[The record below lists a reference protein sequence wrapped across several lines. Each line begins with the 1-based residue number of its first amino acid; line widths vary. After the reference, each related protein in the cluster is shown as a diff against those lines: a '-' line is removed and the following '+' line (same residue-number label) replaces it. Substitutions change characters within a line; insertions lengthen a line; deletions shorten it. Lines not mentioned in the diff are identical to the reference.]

1 MYEGNLV
8 ICDQEQQYSRN
19 LLQMFARNRE
29 ADIQMYLFHTI
40 EEVEKFAEQK
50 PVHTLLIGKEYP
62 PEQRAQIPAAEKF
75 VLVKSRQNQLG
86 ENEAGI
92 YRYQSAED
100 IWSQMCYEPTTSQDR
115 QSEAPQTR
123 DSMMPQNERFTP
135 SQTEELTKQQGE
147 HFTLS
152 QHGKPTMPQSGRITP
167 SQPGKLTKL
176 QNERLTPSQP
186 GKLTMP
192 QSERLTSS
200 KNRKARTP
208 EDSNAGIRRKRP
220 QKPEADEYRETL
232 KNSAARDQRQRQQE
246 FRPEERRRGLRKAN
260 PEERK
265 EAPYISETDEIPD
278 RRPEP
283 KADGRGQK
291 ASARYRTNT
300 RGELIGV
307 YSPVHRIGKTRFAM
321 ELGREMAKK
330 EPVLYLNL
338 EEYAGGSYYFPD
350 QTGQTLADLL
360 YYSRQEK
367 GNLGLRISTMAGQDE
382 ALDYILPIPC
392 VQDLQGVSGEEWLRL
407 FEQIRENCIYQKV
420 ILDLGDSVNGLFQIL
435 EECHTVYTPYIEDEV
450 ARAKLNQYAENLRR
464 TGREKVLEKTIQ
476 KKLKQRH

>member
-62 PEQRAQIPAAEKF
+62 PEQRAQIPATEKF
-75 VLVKSRQNQLG
+75 VLVKSRQDQLG

-100 IWSQMCYEPTTSQDR
+100 IWSQMCYEPTV
-115 QSEAPQTR
+115 P
-123 DSMMPQNERFTP
+123 
-135 SQTEELTKQQGE
+135 
-147 HFTLS
+147 
-152 QHGKPTMPQSGRITP
+152 
-167 SQPGKLTKL
+167 QPGKLTKPQSERFTSSQPGKL
-176 QNERLTPSQP
+176 SKPQSERLTPSQ
-186 GKLTMP
+186 
-192 QSERLTSS
+192 
-200 KNRKARTP
+200 NRMVRPP
-208 EDSNAGIRRKRP
+208 EDSNTGIRRKRP
-220 QKPEADEYRETL
+220 QKPGADEYRETL
-232 KNSAARDQRQRQQE
+232 KNSASRDQRQRQQE
-246 FRPEERRRGLRKAN
+246 FRPEERRRGSRKAN

-283 KADGRGQK
+283 KTDGRGQK

-300 RGELIGV
+300 KGELIGV

>member
-62 PEQRAQIPAAEKF
+62 PEQRAQIQAAEKF
-75 VLVKSRQNQLG
+75 VLVKSRQDQLG

-100 IWSQMCYEPTTSQDR
+100 IWSQMCYEPTVPQDR
-115 QSEAPQTR
+115 QSEASQTR
-123 DSMMPQNERFTP
+123 DSMMPQNERFTL
-135 SQTEELTKQQGE
+135 SQTEELTKPQSEQL
-147 HFTLS
+147 TLS
-152 QHGKPTMPQSGRITP
+152 QHGKSMMSHSGRLSP
-167 SQPGKLTKL
+167 PQPGKLTKP
-176 QNERLTPSQP
+176 QSERLTPSQ
-186 GKLTMP
+186 
-192 QSERLTSS
+192 
-200 KNRKARTP
+200 NRMVRPP
-208 EDSNAGIRRKRP
+208 EDSNTGIRRKRL
-220 QKPEADEYRETL
+220 QKPGADEYRETL
-232 KNSAARDQRQRQQE
+232 KNSASRDQRQRQQA
-246 FRPEERRRGLRKAN
+246 FRPEERRRGSRKAN

-283 KADGRGQK
+283 KTDGRGQK

-300 RGELIGV
+300 KGELIGV

>member
-62 PEQRAQIPAAEKF
+62 PEQRAQIPATEKF
-75 VLVKSRQNQLG
+75 VLVKSRQDQLG

-100 IWSQMCYEPTTSQDR
+100 IWSQMCYEPTPSQPGKLAKP
-115 QSEAPQTR
+115 QS
-123 DSMMPQNERFTP
+123 ERFT
-135 SQTEELTKQQGE
+135 S
-147 HFTLS
+147 
-152 QHGKPTMPQSGRITP
+152 
-167 SQPGKLTKL
+167 SQPGKLTKP
-176 QNERLTPSQP
+176 QSERLTPSQ
-186 GKLTMP
+186 
-192 QSERLTSS
+192 
-200 KNRKARTP
+200 NRMVRPP
-208 EDSNAGIRRKRP
+208 EDSNTGIRRKRP
-220 QKPEADEYRETL
+220 QKPGADECRETL

-246 FRPEERRRGLRKAN
+246 FRPEERRRGSRKAN

-278 RRPEP
+278 RRSEP

-291 ASARYRTNT
+291 TSARYRTNT

-330 EPVLYLNL
+330 EPVLYLNM

-476 KKLKQRH
+476 KKLKQRY

>member
-29 ADIQMYLFHTI
+29 SNIQMYLFHTI

-62 PEQRAQIPAAEKF
+62 PEQRKQIPAAERF
-75 VLVKSRQNQLG
+75 VLVKNRQDPLA

-100 IWSQMCYEPTTSQDR
+100 IWFQMCYEPT
-115 QSEAPQTR
+115 APQ
-123 DSMMPQNERFTP
+123 SGN
-135 SQTEELTKQQGE
+135 L
-147 HFTLS
+147 
-152 QHGKPTMPQSGRITP
+152 TMPQGGRPVLSQTGKQTMPQARRLVP
-167 SQPGKLTKL
+167 SQPGSTMAL
-176 QNERLTPSQP
+176 QP
-186 GKLTMP
+186 GRRTAP
-192 QSERLTSS
+192 QG
-200 KNRKARTP
+200 RKAGKP
-208 EDSNAGIRRKRP
+208 EDPGTGRR
-220 QKPEADEYRETL
+220 
-232 KNSAARDQRQRQQE
+232 RQRQQE
-246 FRPEERRRGLRKAN
+246 HRTEERGNSLRKEN
-260 PEERK
+260 KEEKRQ
-265 EAPYISETDEIPD
+265 APYTPETDEVPE
-278 RRPEP
+278 RLTEPEP
-283 KADGRGQK
+283 GGRGQK
-291 ASARYRTNT
+291 PSAGYRTNT

-382 ALDYILPIPC
+382 ALDYILPMPC
-392 VQDLQGVSGEEWLRL
+392 VQDLQGVSGEDWLRL

-435 EECHTVYTPYIEDEV
+435 EACHTVYTPYIEDEV
-450 ARAKLNQYAENLRR
+450 ARAKLNQYAENLRK

-476 KKLKQRH
+476 KKLKQR

>member
-29 ADIQMYLFHTI
+29 TDIQMYLFHTI

-62 PEQRAQIPAAEKF
+62 PEQRAQIPATEKF
-75 VLVKSRQNQLG
+75 VLVKSRQDQLG

-100 IWSQMCYEPTTSQDR
+100 IWSQMCYEPT
-115 QSEAPQTR
+115 P
-123 DSMMPQNERFTP
+123 P
-135 SQTEELTKQQGE
+135 
-147 HFTLS
+147 
-152 QHGKPTMPQSGRITP
+152 
-167 SQPGKLTKL
+167 QPGKLAKP
-176 QNERLTPSQP
+176 QSERLTPSQ
-186 GKLTMP
+186 
-192 QSERLTSS
+192 
-200 KNRKARTP
+200 NRMVRPP
-208 EDSNAGIRRKRP
+208 EDSNTGIRRKRP
-220 QKPEADEYRETL
+220 QKPGADEYRETL

-246 FRPEERRRGLRKAN
+246 FRPEERRRGSRKAN

-283 KADGRGQK
+283 KTDGRGQK

-330 EPVLYLNL
+330 EPVLYLNM

-476 KKLKQRH
+476 KKLKQRY

>member
-29 ADIQMYLFHTI
+29 TDIQMYLFHTI

-62 PEQRAQIPAAEKF
+62 PEQRAQIPATEKF
-75 VLVKSRQNQLG
+75 VLVKSRQDQLE

-100 IWSQMCYEPTTSQDR
+100 IWSQMCYEPTVPQPGKLAKP
-115 QSEAPQTR
+115 QS
-123 DSMMPQNERFTP
+123 ERFT
-135 SQTEELTKQQGE
+135 S
-147 HFTLS
+147 
-152 QHGKPTMPQSGRITP
+152 
-167 SQPGKLTKL
+167 SQPGKLTKP
-176 QNERLTPSQP
+176 QSERLTPSQ
-186 GKLTMP
+186 
-192 QSERLTSS
+192 
-200 KNRKARTP
+200 NRMVRPP
-208 EDSNAGIRRKRP
+208 EDSNTGIRRKRP
-220 QKPEADEYRETL
+220 QKPGADECRETL

-246 FRPEERRRGLRKAN
+246 FRPEERRRGSRKAN

-278 RRPEP
+278 RRSEP

-291 ASARYRTNT
+291 TSARYRTNT

-330 EPVLYLNL
+330 EPVLYLNM

-476 KKLKQRH
+476 KKLKQRY

>member
-29 ADIQMYLFHTI
+29 TDIQMYLFHTI

-62 PEQRAQIPAAEKF
+62 PEQRAQIPATEKF
-75 VLVKSRQNQLG
+75 VLVKSRQDQLG

-100 IWSQMCYEPTTSQDR
+100 IWSQMCYEPTVPQDR
-115 QSEAPQTR
+115 QSEASQTR
-123 DSMMPQNERFTP
+123 DSMMPQNERFSL
-135 SQTEELTKQQGE
+135 SQTEELTK
-147 HFTLS
+147 
-152 QHGKPTMPQSGRITP
+152 PQS
-167 SQPGKLTKL
+167 
-176 QNERLTPSQP
+176 ERLTPSQ
-186 GKLTMP
+186 
-192 QSERLTSS
+192 
-200 KNRKARTP
+200 NRMVRPP
-208 EDSNAGIRRKRP
+208 EDSNTGIRRKRP
-220 QKPEADEYRETL
+220 QKPGADEYRETL
-232 KNSAARDQRQRQQE
+232 KNSASRDQRQRQQE

-330 EPVLYLNL
+330 EPVLYLNM

>member
-62 PEQRAQIPAAEKF
+62 PEQRAQIPATEKF
-75 VLVKSRQNQLG
+75 VLVKSRQDQLG

-100 IWSQMCYEPTTSQDR
+100 IWSQMCYEPTVPQPGKLTKP
-115 QSEAPQTR
+115 QS
-123 DSMMPQNERFTP
+123 ERFTS
-135 SQTEELTKQQGE
+135 SQPGK
-147 HFTLS
+147 LS
-152 QHGKPTMPQSGRITP
+152 KPQSERFTS
-167 SQPGKLTKL
+167 SQPGKLTKP
-176 QNERLTPSQP
+176 QSERLTPSQ
-186 GKLTMP
+186 
-192 QSERLTSS
+192 
-200 KNRKARTP
+200 NRMVRPP
-208 EDSNAGIRRKRP
+208 EDSNTGIRRKRP
-220 QKPEADEYRETL
+220 QKPGADECRETL

-246 FRPEERRRGLRKAN
+246 FRPEERRRGSRKAN

-283 KADGRGQK
+283 KADGKGQK
-291 ASARYRTNT
+291 TSARYRTNT

-330 EPVLYLNL
+330 EPVLYLNM

-476 KKLKQRH
+476 KKLKQRY

>member
-29 ADIQMYLFHTI
+29 TDIQMYLFHTI

-62 PEQRAQIPAAEKF
+62 PEQRAQIPATEKF
-75 VLVKSRQNQLG
+75 VLVKSRQDQLG

-100 IWSQMCYEPTTSQDR
+100 IWSQMCYEPTVPQDR
-115 QSEAPQTR
+115 QSEASQTR
-123 DSMMPQNERFTP
+123 DSMMPQNERFSL
-135 SQTEELTKQQGE
+135 SQTEELTKPQSEQL
-147 HFTLS
+147 TLS
-152 QHGKPTMPQSGRITP
+152 QHGKSMMSHSGRLSP
-167 SQPGKLTKL
+167 PQPGKLTKP
-176 QNERLTPSQP
+176 QSERLTPSQ
-186 GKLTMP
+186 
-192 QSERLTSS
+192 
-200 KNRKARTP
+200 NRMVRAP
-208 EDSNAGIRRKRP
+208 EDSNTGIRRKRP
-220 QKPEADEYRETL
+220 QKPGADEYRETL

-246 FRPEERRRGLRKAN
+246 FRPEERRRGSRKAN

-330 EPVLYLNL
+330 EPVLYLNM

>member
-62 PEQRAQIPAAEKF
+62 PEQRAQIPATEKF
-75 VLVKSRQNQLG
+75 VLVKSRQDQLG

-100 IWSQMCYEPTTSQDR
+100 IWSQMCYEPTVPQDR
-115 QSEAPQTR
+115 QSEASQTR
-123 DSMMPQNERFTP
+123 DSMMPQNERFTL
-135 SQTEELTKQQGE
+135 SQTEELTKPQSEQL
-147 HFTLS
+147 TLS
-152 QHGKPTMPQSGRITP
+152 QHGKSMMSHGGRLSPQ
-167 SQPGKLTKL
+167 QPGKLSK
-176 QNERLTPSQP
+176 
-186 GKLTMP
+186 P
-192 QSERLTSS
+192 QSERLTPPQ
-200 KNRKARTP
+200 NRKARTP
-208 EDSNAGIRRKRP
+208 EDSNTGIRRKRP
-220 QKPEADEYRETL
+220 QKPGADEYRETL

-265 EAPYISETDEIPD
+265 EAPYISETNEIPD

-382 ALDYILPIPC
+382 ALDYILPIAC

-476 KKLKQRH
+476 KKLKQRY

>member
-29 ADIQMYLFHTI
+29 NDIQMYLFHTI

-62 PEQRAQIPAAEKF
+62 PEQRAQIPATEKF
-75 VLVKSRQNQLG
+75 VLVKSRQDQLG

-100 IWSQMCYEPTTSQDR
+100 IWSQMCYEPTVPQPGKLSKP
-115 QSEAPQTR
+115 QS
-123 DSMMPQNERFTP
+123 ERFT
-135 SQTEELTKQQGE
+135 S
-147 HFTLS
+147 
-152 QHGKPTMPQSGRITP
+152 
-167 SQPGKLTKL
+167 SQPGKLSKP
-176 QNERLTPSQP
+176 QSERLTPSQ
-186 GKLTMP
+186 
-192 QSERLTSS
+192 
-200 KNRKARTP
+200 NRMVRPP
-208 EDSNAGIRRKRP
+208 EDSNTGIRRKRL
-220 QKPEADEYRETL
+220 QKPGAEEYRETL
-232 KNSAARDQRQRQQE
+232 KNSASRDQRQRQQE
-246 FRPEERRRGLRKAN
+246 FRPEERRRGSRKAN

-278 RRPEP
+278 RRPEL
-283 KADGRGQK
+283 KTDGRGQK

-330 EPVLYLNL
+330 EPVLYLNM

-476 KKLKQRH
+476 KKLKQRY

>member
-62 PEQRAQIPAAEKF
+62 PEQRAQIPATEKF
-75 VLVKSRQNQLG
+75 VLVKSRQDQLG

-100 IWSQMCYEPTTSQDR
+100 IWSQMCYEPTVPQDR
-115 QSEAPQTR
+115 QSEASQTR
-123 DSMMPQNERFTP
+123 DSMMPQNERFTL
-135 SQTEELTKQQGE
+135 SQTEELTKPQSEQL
-147 HFTLS
+147 TLS
-152 QHGKPTMPQSGRITP
+152 QHGKSMMSHGGRLSPQ
-167 SQPGKLTKL
+167 QPGKLSK
-176 QNERLTPSQP
+176 
-186 GKLTMP
+186 P
-192 QSERLTSS
+192 QSERLTPPQ
-200 KNRKARTP
+200 NRKARTP
-208 EDSNAGIRRKRP
+208 EDSNTGIRRKRP
-220 QKPEADEYRETL
+220 QKPGADEYRETL

-382 ALDYILPIPC
+382 ALDYILPIAC

>member
-62 PEQRAQIPAAEKF
+62 PEQRAQIPATEKF
-75 VLVKSRQNQLG
+75 VLVKSRQDQLG

-100 IWSQMCYEPTTSQDR
+100 IWSQMCYEPMPPQPGKLAKP
-115 QSEAPQTR
+115 QS
-123 DSMMPQNERFTP
+123 ERFT
-135 SQTEELTKQQGE
+135 S
-147 HFTLS
+147 
-152 QHGKPTMPQSGRITP
+152 
-167 SQPGKLTKL
+167 SQPGKLSKP
-176 QNERLTPSQP
+176 QSERLTPSQ
-186 GKLTMP
+186 
-192 QSERLTSS
+192 
-200 KNRKARTP
+200 NRMVRPP
-208 EDSNAGIRRKRP
+208 EDSNTGIRRKRP
-220 QKPEADEYRETL
+220 QKPGADEYRETL
-232 KNSAARDQRQRQQE
+232 KNSASRDQRQRQQE
-246 FRPEERRRGLRKAN
+246 FRPEERRRGSRKAN

-300 RGELIGV
+300 KGELIGV

>member
-29 ADIQMYLFHTI
+29 SNIQMYLFHTI

-62 PEQRAQIPAAEKF
+62 PEQRKQIPAAERF
-75 VLVKSRQNQLG
+75 VLVKNRQDPLA

-100 IWSQMCYEPTTSQDR
+100 IWSQMCYEPT
-115 QSEAPQTR
+115 APQ
-123 DSMMPQNERFTP
+123 SGN
-135 SQTEELTKQQGE
+135 L
-147 HFTLS
+147 
-152 QHGKPTMPQSGRITP
+152 TMPQGGRPVLSQTGKQTMLQARRLVP
-167 SQPGKLTKL
+167 SQPGSTMAL
-176 QNERLTPSQP
+176 QP
-186 GKLTMP
+186 GRRTAP
-192 QSERLTSS
+192 QG
-200 KNRKARTP
+200 RKAGKP
-208 EDSNAGIRRKRP
+208 EDPGTGRR
-220 QKPEADEYRETL
+220 
-232 KNSAARDQRQRQQE
+232 RQRQQE
-246 FRPEERRRGLRKAN
+246 HRTEERGNSLRKEN
-260 PEERK
+260 KEEKRQ
-265 EAPYISETDEIPD
+265 APYTPETDEVPE
-278 RRPEP
+278 RLPEP
-283 KADGRGQK
+283 EPGGRGQK
-291 ASARYRTNT
+291 PSAGYRTNT

-382 ALDYILPIPC
+382 ALDYILPMPC
-392 VQDLQGVSGEEWLRL
+392 VQDLQGVSGEDWLRL

-435 EECHTVYTPYIEDEV
+435 EACHTVYTPYIEDEV
-450 ARAKLNQYAENLRR
+450 ARAKLNQYAENLRK

-476 KKLKQRH
+476 KKLKQR

>member
-62 PEQRAQIPAAEKF
+62 PEQRAQIPATEKF
-75 VLVKSRQNQLG
+75 VLVKSRQDQLG

-100 IWSQMCYEPTTSQDR
+100 IWSQMCYEPTVPQDR
-115 QSEAPQTR
+115 QSEASQTR
-123 DSMMPQNERFTP
+123 DSMMPQNERFTL
-135 SQTEELTKQQGE
+135 SQTEELTKPQSEQL
-147 HFTLS
+147 TLS
-152 QHGKPTMPQSGRITP
+152 QHGKSMMSHGGRLSPQ
-167 SQPGKLTKL
+167 QPGKLSK
-176 QNERLTPSQP
+176 
-186 GKLTMP
+186 P
-192 QSERLTSS
+192 QSERLTPPQ
-200 KNRKARTP
+200 NRKARTP
-208 EDSNAGIRRKRP
+208 EDSNTGIRRKRP
-220 QKPEADEYRETL
+220 QKPGADEYRETL

-265 EAPYISETDEIPD
+265 EAPYISETNEIPD

-382 ALDYILPIPC
+382 ALDYILPIAC

>member
-62 PEQRAQIPAAEKF
+62 PEQRAQIPATEKF
-75 VLVKSRQNQLG
+75 VLVKSRQDQLG

-100 IWSQMCYEPTTSQDR
+100 IWSQMCYEPTVPQDR
-115 QSEAPQTR
+115 QSEASQTR
-123 DSMMPQNERFTP
+123 DSMMPQNERFTL
-135 SQTEELTKQQGE
+135 SQTEELTKPQSEQL
-147 HFTLS
+147 TLS
-152 QHGKPTMPQSGRITP
+152 QHGKSMMSHSGRLSP
-167 SQPGKLTKL
+167 PQPGKLTKP
-176 QNERLTPSQP
+176 QSERLTPSQ
-186 GKLTMP
+186 
-192 QSERLTSS
+192 
-200 KNRKARTP
+200 NRMVRAP
-208 EDSNAGIRRKRP
+208 EDSNTGIRRKRP
-220 QKPEADEYRETL
+220 QKPGADEYRETL
-232 KNSAARDQRQRQQE
+232 KNSASRDQRQRQQE
-246 FRPEERRRGLRKAN
+246 FRPEERRRGSRKAN

-283 KADGRGQK
+283 KTDGRGQK

-330 EPVLYLNL
+330 EPVLYLNM

>member
-62 PEQRAQIPAAEKF
+62 PEQRAQIPATEKF
-75 VLVKSRQNQLG
+75 VLVKSRQDQLG

-100 IWSQMCYEPTTSQDR
+100 IWSHMCYEP
-115 QSEAPQTR
+115 
-123 DSMMPQNERFTP
+123 
-135 SQTEELTKQQGE
+135 
-147 HFTLS
+147 
-152 QHGKPTMPQSGRITP
+152 TP
-167 SQPGKLTKL
+167 SQPGKLAKPQSERFTSSQPGKLTKP
-176 QNERLTPSQP
+176 QSERLTPSQ
-186 GKLTMP
+186 
-192 QSERLTSS
+192 
-200 KNRKARTP
+200 NRMVRPP
-208 EDSNAGIRRKRP
+208 EDSNTGIRRKRP
-220 QKPEADEYRETL
+220 QKPGADEYRETL
-232 KNSAARDQRQRQQE
+232 KNSASRDQRQRQQE
-246 FRPEERRRGLRKAN
+246 FRPEERRRGSRKAN

-300 RGELIGV
+300 KGELIGV

>member
-19 LLQMFARNRE
+19 LLQMFAQNRE
-29 ADIQMYLFHTI
+29 TDIQMYLFHTI

-50 PVHTLLIGKEYP
+50 PVHTLLIGREYP
-62 PEQRAQIPAAEKF
+62 SEQRKQIPAAERF
-75 VLVKSRQNQLG
+75 VLIKNRQDSLA
-86 ENEAGI
+86 ENEVGI

-100 IWSQMCYEPTTSQDR
+100 IWSQMCYEPMV
-115 QSEAPQTR
+115 PQPGNVAM
-123 DSMMPQNERFTP
+123 S
-135 SQTEELTKQQGE
+135 
-147 HFTLS
+147 
-152 QHGKPTMPQSGRITP
+152 QSGLRTSPHSGSSI
-167 SQPGKLTKL
+167 
-176 QNERLTPSQP
+176 
-186 GKLTMP
+186 MP
-192 QSERLTSS
+192 QSERPTSS
-200 KNRKARTP
+200 QSGSLTMSQSERVMSSQPGSLLMPQSGKPVSSQTGKQTMSQTRRLVPSQPGRTVMSQPGKPTAPQNRKA
-208 EDSNAGIRRKRP
+208 G
-220 QKPEADEYRETL
+220 KPENPGTGR
-232 KNSAARDQRQRQQE
+232 RRQQE
-246 FRPEERRRGLRKAN
+246 YRTEERGNSLRKEN
-260 PEERK
+260 KEERGQV
-265 EAPYISETDEIPD
+265 PFTSETDEIPE
-278 RRPEP
+278 RLPEP
-283 KADGRGQK
+283 KSGRSTQK
-291 ASARYRTNT
+291 TSAGYRTDT

-350 QTGQTLADLL
+350 QTDQTLADLL

-382 ALDYILPIPC
+382 ALDYILPMPC

-407 FEQIRENCIYQKV
+407 FGQIRENCIYQKV

-435 EECHTVYTPYIEDEV
+435 EACHTVYTPYIEDEI

-476 KKLKQRH
+476 KKLKQR

>member
-29 ADIQMYLFHTI
+29 SNIQMYLFHTI

-62 PEQRAQIPAAEKF
+62 PEQRKQISAAERF
-75 VLVKSRQNQLG
+75 VLVKNRQDPLA

-100 IWSQMCYEPTTSQDR
+100 IWSQMCYEPT
-115 QSEAPQTR
+115 APQ
-123 DSMMPQNERFTP
+123 SGN
-135 SQTEELTKQQGE
+135 L
-147 HFTLS
+147 
-152 QHGKPTMPQSGRITP
+152 TMPQGGRPVLSQTGKQTMPQARRFVP
-167 SQPGKLTKL
+167 SQPGSTMA
-176 QNERLTPSQP
+176 SQP
-186 GKLTMP
+186 GRRTAP
-192 QSERLTSS
+192 QG
-200 KNRKARTP
+200 RKAGKP
-208 EDSNAGIRRKRP
+208 EDPGTGRR
-220 QKPEADEYRETL
+220 
-232 KNSAARDQRQRQQE
+232 RQGQQE
-246 FRPEERRRGLRKAN
+246 HRTEERGNSLRKEN
-260 PEERK
+260 KEEKRQ
-265 EAPYISETDEIPD
+265 APYTPETDEVPE
-278 RRPEP
+278 RLPEP
-283 KADGRGQK
+283 EPGGRGQK
-291 ASARYRTNT
+291 PSAGYRTNT

-382 ALDYILPIPC
+382 ALDYILPMPC
-392 VQDLQGVSGEEWLRL
+392 VQDLQGVSGEDWLRL

-435 EECHTVYTPYIEDEV
+435 EACHTVYTPYIEDEV
-450 ARAKLNQYAENLRR
+450 ARAKLNQYAENLRK

-476 KKLKQRH
+476 KKLKQR

>member
-29 ADIQMYLFHTI
+29 SNIQMYLFHTI

-62 PEQRAQIPAAEKF
+62 PEQRKQIPAAERF
-75 VLVKSRQNQLG
+75 VLVKNRQDPLA

-100 IWSQMCYEPTTSQDR
+100 IWSQMCYEPT
-115 QSEAPQTR
+115 APQ
-123 DSMMPQNERFTP
+123 SGN
-135 SQTEELTKQQGE
+135 L
-147 HFTLS
+147 
-152 QHGKPTMPQSGRITP
+152 TMPQGGRPVLSQTGKQTMPQARRLVP
-167 SQPGKLTKL
+167 SQPGSTMAL
-176 QNERLTPSQP
+176 QP
-186 GKLTMP
+186 GRRTAP
-192 QSERLTSS
+192 QG
-200 KNRKARTP
+200 RKAGKP
-208 EDSNAGIRRKRP
+208 EDPGTGRRK
-220 QKPEADEYRETL
+220 QG
-232 KNSAARDQRQRQQE
+232 QQE
-246 FRPEERRRGLRKAN
+246 HRTEERGNSLRKEN
-260 PEERK
+260 K
-265 EAPYISETDEIPD
+265 EGKRQAPYTPETDEVPE
-278 RRPEP
+278 RLPEP
-283 KADGRGQK
+283 EPGGRGQK
-291 ASARYRTNT
+291 PSAGYRTNT

-382 ALDYILPIPC
+382 ALDYILPMPC
-392 VQDLQGVSGEEWLRL
+392 VQDLQGVSGEDWLRL

-435 EECHTVYTPYIEDEV
+435 EACHTVYTPYIEDEV
-450 ARAKLNQYAENLRR
+450 ARAKLNQYAENLRK

-476 KKLKQRH
+476 KKLKQR

>member
-29 ADIQMYLFHTI
+29 SNIQMYLFHTI

-62 PEQRAQIPAAEKF
+62 PEQRKQIPAAERF
-75 VLVKSRQNQLG
+75 VLVKNRQDPLA

-100 IWSQMCYEPTTSQDR
+100 IWSQMCYEPT
-115 QSEAPQTR
+115 APQ
-123 DSMMPQNERFTP
+123 SGN
-135 SQTEELTKQQGE
+135 L
-147 HFTLS
+147 
-152 QHGKPTMPQSGRITP
+152 TMPQGGRPVLSQTGKQTMPQARRLVP
-167 SQPGKLTKL
+167 SQPGSTMAL
-176 QNERLTPSQP
+176 QP
-186 GKLTMP
+186 GRRTAP
-192 QSERLTSS
+192 QG
-200 KNRKARTP
+200 RKAGKP
-208 EDSNAGIRRKRP
+208 EDPGTGRR
-220 QKPEADEYRETL
+220 
-232 KNSAARDQRQRQQE
+232 RQRQQE
-246 FRPEERRRGLRKAN
+246 HRTEERGNSLRKEN
-260 PEERK
+260 KEEKRQ
-265 EAPYISETDEIPD
+265 APYTPETDEVPE
-278 RRPEP
+278 RLPEP
-283 KADGRGQK
+283 EPGGRGQK
-291 ASARYRTNT
+291 QSAGYRTNT

-382 ALDYILPIPC
+382 ALDYILPMPC
-392 VQDLQGVSGEEWLRL
+392 VQDLQGVSGEDWLRL
-407 FEQIRENCIYQKV
+407 FEQIRENCIYQKM

-435 EECHTVYTPYIEDEV
+435 EACHTVYTPYIEDEV
-450 ARAKLNQYAENLRR
+450 ARAKLNQYAENLRK

-476 KKLKQRH
+476 KKLKQR

>member
-1 MYEGNLV
+1 MYEGNFV

-29 ADIQMYLFHTI
+29 SNIQMYLFHTI

-62 PEQRAQIPAAEKF
+62 PEQRKQIPAAERF
-75 VLVKSRQNQLG
+75 VLVKNRQDPLA

-100 IWSQMCYEPTTSQDR
+100 IWSQMCYEPT
-115 QSEAPQTR
+115 APQSGNLTMPQGGR
-123 DSMMPQNERFTP
+123 LTSAQSGSLMMPQNERPT
-135 SQTEELTKQQGE
+135 SQQSGSPAMSQGGRP
-147 HFTLS
+147 TLS
-152 QHGKPTMPQSGRITP
+152 QTGKQTMPQARRFVP
-167 SQPGKLTKL
+167 SQPGSTI
-176 QNERLTPSQP
+176 TSQP
-186 GKLTMP
+186 GRRTAP
-192 QSERLTSS
+192 QG
-200 KNRKARTP
+200 RKAGKP
-208 EDSNAGIRRKRP
+208 EDPGTGRR
-220 QKPEADEYRETL
+220 
-232 KNSAARDQRQRQQE
+232 RQRQQE
-246 FRPEERRRGLRKAN
+246 HRTEERGNSLRKEN
-260 PEERK
+260 KEEKRQ
-265 EAPYISETDEIPD
+265 APYTPETDEVPE
-278 RRPEP
+278 RLTEPEP
-283 KADGRGQK
+283 GGRGQK
-291 ASARYRTNT
+291 PSAGYRTNT

-382 ALDYILPIPC
+382 ALDYILPMPC
-392 VQDLQGVSGEEWLRL
+392 VQDLQGVSGEDWLRL

-435 EECHTVYTPYIEDEV
+435 EACHTVYTPYIEDEV
-450 ARAKLNQYAENLRR
+450 ARAKLNQYAENLRK
-464 TGREKVLEKTIQ
+464 TGKEKVLEKTIQ
-476 KKLKQRH
+476 KKLKQR

>member
-62 PEQRAQIPAAEKF
+62 PEQRAQIPATEKF
-75 VLVKSRQNQLG
+75 VLVKSRQDQLG

-100 IWSQMCYEPTTSQDR
+100 IWSQMCYEPTPPQPGKLAKP
-115 QSEAPQTR
+115 QS
-123 DSMMPQNERFTP
+123 ERFT
-135 SQTEELTKQQGE
+135 S
-147 HFTLS
+147 
-152 QHGKPTMPQSGRITP
+152 
-167 SQPGKLTKL
+167 SQPGKLTKP
-176 QNERLTPSQP
+176 QSERLTPSQ
-186 GKLTMP
+186 
-192 QSERLTSS
+192 
-200 KNRKARTP
+200 NRMVRTP
-208 EDSNAGIRRKRP
+208 EDSNIGIRRKRP
-220 QKPEADEYRETL
+220 QKPGADEYRETL
-232 KNSAARDQRQRQQE
+232 KNSASRDQRQREQA
-246 FRPEERRRGLRKAN
+246 FRPEERRRGSRKAN

-283 KADGRGQK
+283 KTDGRGQK

>member
-75 VLVKSRQNQLG
+75 VLVKSRQDQLG

-100 IWSQMCYEPTTSQDR
+100 IWSQMCYEPTPPQPGKLAKP
-115 QSEAPQTR
+115 QS
-123 DSMMPQNERFTP
+123 ERFT
-135 SQTEELTKQQGE
+135 S
-147 HFTLS
+147 
-152 QHGKPTMPQSGRITP
+152 
-167 SQPGKLTKL
+167 SQPGKLTKP
-176 QNERLTPSQP
+176 QSERLTPSQ
-186 GKLTMP
+186 
-192 QSERLTSS
+192 
-200 KNRKARTP
+200 NRMVRPP
-208 EDSNAGIRRKRP
+208 EDSNTGIRRKRP
-220 QKPEADEYRETL
+220 QKPGADEYRETL

-246 FRPEERRRGLRKAN
+246 FRPEERRRGSRKAN

-283 KADGRGQK
+283 KTDGRGQK

-330 EPVLYLNL
+330 EPVLYLNM